1 MDGKYMGFII
11 WVICG
16 CLLIGIGIYDMFSK
30 KQANFWANIRPF
42 QVKDVKGY
50 NRATGLLFIGYGLVF
65 ILLGLP
71 LLAGQNNPFD
81 SDLTPWRDAG
91 NDSAHGYLYPGDN
104 EEIQGP
110 VKKDIW
116 IHKENFKHL

>member
-16 CLLIGIGIYDMFSK
+16 CFLIGIGIYDMFSK

-71 LLAGQNNPFD
+71 LLAGQNNPLILI
-81 SDLTPWRDAG
+81 SLLGVMLETIALM
-91 NDSAHGYLYPGDN
+91 AIYILV
-104 EEIQGP
+104 IT
-110 VKKDIW
+110 KKYKDQ
-116 IHKENFKHL
+116 